1 MDRNLYLKGEYGEV
15 QWYGGPKG
23 DDKGIL
29 VDLSDQ
35 EFGAGIWKF
44 QEIGI
49 VEKTIFVIFVDVL
62 PDYMEVGK
70 C

>member
-44 QEIGI
+44 
-49 VEKTIFVIFVDVL
+49 
-62 PDYMEVGK
+62 
-70 C
+70 